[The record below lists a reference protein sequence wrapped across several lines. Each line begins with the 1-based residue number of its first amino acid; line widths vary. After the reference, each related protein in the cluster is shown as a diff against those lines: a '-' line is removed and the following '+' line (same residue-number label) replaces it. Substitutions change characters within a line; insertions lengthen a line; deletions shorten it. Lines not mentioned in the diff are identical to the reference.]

1 MISSSVPLLI
11 DDNNIEEVDEHLT
24 DWRGGINFF
33 FLSVG
38 IKSQTQKNVY
48 WFIYKCVYPRT
59 CEL

>member
-38 IKSQTQKNVY
+38 IKSQTQKKCIL
-48 WFIYKCVYPRT
+48 IY
-59 CEL
+59 L